1 MVKYFNPN
9 WFFIEEFVITMRV
22 YKTTF
27 LLSISMPNS
36 LLQQFSCRN
45 LTNLNKKI
53 SNFKL
58 MTKYPTIFG
67 YWLFYVTHCD
77 TPKMHNSKFVFCNK
91 RSWSQEN
98 FPTRGS
104 WTATFTVSLPVL
116 DPLIESH
123 SIDSDLNDSGLEL
136 HVLLELLLAFTNFIS
151 LVFHINQ
158 IYMKYWS

>member
-1 MVKYFNPN
+1 MFIYFLYLILWLNN
-9 WFFIEEFVITMRV
+9 NYYIYIIYNITYIIYYINFI
-22 YKTTF
+22 
-27 LLSISMPNS
+27 SIK
-36 LLQQFSCRN
+36 QW
-45 LTNLNKKI
+45 TILNKKI

-104 WTATFTVSLPVL
+104 WTATFIVSLPVL

-151 LVFHINQ
+151 LVFHTNQ

>member
-1 MVKYFNPN
+1 MFIYFLYLILWLNN
-9 WFFIEEFVITMRV
+9 NYYIYIIYNITYIIYYINFI
-22 YKTTF
+22 
-27 LLSISMPNS
+27 SIK
-36 LLQQFSCRN
+36 QW
-45 LTNLNKKI
+45 TILNKKI

-151 LVFHINQ
+151 LVFHTNQ